1 MKMRKTP
8 RFPKWLFLVL
18 LGMTCAAATGTAV
31 WYDLTY
37 NSGRLVYPMDSYAF
51 QPMDIPMIIVVAADV
66 LFFLH
71 LAFLLVRG
79 IIAQREHVA
88 KTGRTRRLSPKFGFL
103 GFLGLYEGRDG
114 SILCGVRRQPDP

>member
-1 MKMRKTP
+1 MTMKMRKTP

-51 QPMDIPMIIVVAADV
+51 QPMDIPGLEGIGIHRVDKPSSPWI
-66 LFFLH
+66 FL
-71 LAFLLVRG
+71 
-79 IIAQREHVA
+79 
-88 KTGRTRRLSPKFGFL
+88 
-103 GFLGLYEGRDG
+103 
-114 SILCGVRRQPDP
+114 

>member
-51 QPMDIPMIIVVAADV
+51 QIGRASC
-66 LFFLH
+66 
-71 LAFLLVRG
+71 
-79 IIAQREHVA
+79 RERVWL
-88 KTGRTRRLSPKFGFL
+88 K
-103 GFLGLYEGRDG
+103 
-114 SILCGVRRQPDP
+114 V